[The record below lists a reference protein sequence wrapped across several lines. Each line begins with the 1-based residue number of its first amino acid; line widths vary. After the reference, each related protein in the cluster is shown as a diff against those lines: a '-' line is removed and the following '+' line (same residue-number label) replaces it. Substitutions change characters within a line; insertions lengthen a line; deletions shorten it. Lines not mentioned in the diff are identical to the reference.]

1 VAIDRHGQGDAMY
14 YKAYAALV
22 NGEEK
27 QVSGPRAPCQI
38 WLWPSE
44 TGLRWEMDGTVKL
57 AAQESVLSC
66 KVRYFAAPNGQ
77 AWLAELSVGQVSAG
91 QVVQIKPN

>member
-1 VAIDRHGQGDAMY
+1 VAIDRHGQSDVMH

-27 QVSGPRAPCQI
+27 QVSGPRAPCQVRV
-38 WLWPSE
+38 WPSE
-44 TGLRWEMDGTVKL
+44 SGLRWEMDGTVNL
-57 AAQESVLSC
+57 AAQEDVPSC
-66 KVRYFAAPNGQ
+66 KVRYFATPNGQ

-91 QVVQIKPN
+91 QVVQVKPN